1 MGEATPAQIVRL
13 IGDQMAKSDQQPVM
27 TGGLA
32 QVAGK
37 AGIQLFITT
46 IDYNQGSS
54 PELPVGRTNRLA
66 FQQPD
71 SRKLEICRQVSLTG
85 YNINA

>member
-1 MGEATPAQIVRL
+1 
-13 IGDQMAKSDQQPVM
+13 MARKDAARS
-27 TGGLA
+27 GGM
-32 QVAGK
+32 

-46 IDYNQGSS
+46 IDHNQGSS

-71 SRKLEICRQVSLTG
+71 SRKLEICRQVSFAG
-85 YNINA
+85 YNLNA